1 MRKAIIVSLSFLLT
15 VMPFTIDAEEQK
27 PKKFADVEYMSITYT
42 DFKPGKA
49 DRAMEI
55 ITDHYFPASK
65 TAGTQVPYIIR
76 LQSGEW
82 DMATAWTL
90 KDGYSSM
97 EWDVSAEGIKWM
109 EAFNKQ
115 EGIEKSK
122 ELRDEFNSLIQRS
135 NHVIGYHPINIK

>member
-1 MRKAIIVSLSFLLT
+1 MRKAIMVSLSFLLT

-42 DFKPGKA
+42 DFKPGKV

-76 LQSGEW
+76 LQNGEW

-97 EWDVSAEGIKWM
+97 EWKISAEGIKWM

-115 EGIEKSK
+115 EGTEKSK
-122 ELRDEFNSLIQRS
+122 ELRDEFNILIQRS
-135 NHVIGYHPINIK
+135 NTSKAITR

>member
-1 MRKAIIVSLSFLLT
+1 MRKAIMVSLSFLLT

-42 DFKPGKA
+42 DFKPGKV

-90 KDGYSSM
+90 KEGYSSM
-97 EWDVSAEGIKWM
+97 EWEISAEGIKWM
-109 EAFNKQ
+109 QAFNKK
-115 EGIEKSK
+115 EGTEKSK

-135 NHVIGYHPINIK
+135 NTSKAITR

>member
-1 MRKAIIVSLSFLLT
+1 MVSLSFLLT
-15 VMPFTIDAEEQK
+15 VMPFTIDAEEKKIDAEEQK

-42 DFKPGKA
+42 DFKPGKV

-65 TAGTQVPYIIR
+65 AAGTQVPYIIR

-115 EGIEKSK
+115 EGTEKSK
-122 ELRDEFNSLIQRS
+122 ELRDEFNILIQRS
-135 NHVIGYHPINIK
+135 NTS